1 MKRLAIALVL
11 LAATPALADS
21 TVLPGECGTIGDDG
35 CGGCGK
41 EVCVPPN
48 PDLAV
53 PRDLSPAPHDLA
65 SPPSDGALD
74 ACRARVRTRKR
85 AKGRGLVLLSGLSAI
100 VVVALRRRV
109 RA

>member
-1 MKRLAIALVL
+1 
-11 LAATPALADS
+11 
-21 TVLPGECGTIGDDG
+21 
-35 CGGCGK
+35 
-41 EVCVPPN
+41 
-48 PDLAV
+48 
-53 PRDLSPAPHDLA
+53 LSPAPHDLA

-74 ACRARVRTRKR
+74 ACRERVRTRKR